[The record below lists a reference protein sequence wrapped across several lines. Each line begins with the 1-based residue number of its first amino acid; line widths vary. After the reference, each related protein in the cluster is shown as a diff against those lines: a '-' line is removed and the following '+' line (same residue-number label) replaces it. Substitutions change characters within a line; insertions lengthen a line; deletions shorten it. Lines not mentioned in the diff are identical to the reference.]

1 MNSITLDGTPVHLNE
16 QLIQSQK
23 LDVEDVATIL
33 GLHARKLALYRAME
47 TAEEFS
53 LEAYGRELRD
63 LEYALQRSWGFP
75 QSAKYHRF
83 WEVPRCT
90 CPTIDNEE
98 RYPSG
103 MYVVNG
109 NCPVHGEAGYE

>member
-1 MNSITLDGTPVHLNE
+1 MNSITINDQTVTLNE
-16 QLIQSQK
+16 DLIAKQGI
-23 LDVEDVATIL
+23 DGEAIAEIL
-33 GLHARKLALYRAME
+33 GLHAKKLALFEAMKA
-47 TAEEFS
+47 AEEFS

-63 LEYALQRSWGFP
+63 NEFALQRAWGFP

-90 CPTIDNEE
+90 CPTMDNEE

-109 NCPVHGEAGYE
+109 NCPVHGEDGYA